1 MNMIDVMQR
10 LAELDAANPNV
21 IKENVSQ
28 KSGMAV
34 AASPAGQNNYNFT
47 TSIHNPAYD
56 AWENGAG
63 DENNPPPETIEVGIN
78 YSISSDSDESGR
90 FSEISQYSIH
100 DLSTGQEINITDKN
114 VLGDVEDDIWKDA
127 KSSKDDDYG
136 IPDRGD
142 YYENAEGEDST
153 FDIHFDF
160 STKARNHDELEKLQL
175 GLINYIEAR
184 VPEIDHM
191 VPGNTGQE
199 GSLFTVQDFEVS
211 ISASESAMAGMQN
224 KIAQMIKQYPGVV
237 RVNPGRIDP
246 GRESDQQFAEGEDST
261 FDIHFDFSTKA
272 RNHDE
277 LEKLQLGLI
286 NYIEARV
293 PEIDHMVPGNTGQ
306 EGSLFT
312 VQDFEVSISASESAM
327 AGMQNK
333 IAQMIKQYPGV
344 VRVNPGRID
353 PGRESDQQLAE
364 LRRLLGNKT
373 PVSECGM
380 MPGMAM
386 SEPSQPRTPASINMT
401 AASGPELSGMLRDI
415 MQLAGMNNAPS
426 APSPMTVSPQ
436 MLEPVGNM
444 SPADSMRGVIDKM
457 NPADDMGQ
465 DFDDNGEDD
474 VNQAHGDLDNDGDHD
489 MDDHN
494 LEKKQPV
501 DEYDNTPADPN
512 KKNKFDANQ
521 FANRQNQPGQGDR
534 MDGTSPK
541 AYADMNEAVS
551 DLFAQYKKFVNES
564 TDMQAEDAV
573 ADFMAKGGKVQ
584 QLAPRPPRKSEKTN
598 FGSKHI
604 GGRRDA
610 VAGKAGKTLGRAAT
624 TNFKGNS
631 KPVVGM

>member
-10 LAELDAANPNV
+10 LAELDAGNPNI
-21 IKENVSQ
+21 IKENDAQ
-28 KSGMAV
+28 MSGMSLTSTHATEENV
-34 AASPAGQNNYNFT
+34 APAMQNNYDFT

-127 KSSKDDDYG
+127 KSSKDDDYD
-136 IPDRGD
+136 IPDRND
-142 YYENAEGEDST
+142 YYENA
-153 FDIHFDF
+153 
-160 STKARNHDELEKLQL
+160 DEE
-175 GLINYIEAR
+175 
-184 VPEIDHM
+184 
-191 VPGNTGQE
+191 
-199 GSLFTVQDFEVS
+199 
-211 ISASESAMAGMQN
+211 
-224 KIAQMIKQYPGVV
+224 
-237 RVNPGRIDP
+237 
-246 GRESDQQFAEGEDST
+246 
-261 FDIHFDFSTKA
+261 
-272 RNHDE
+272 
-277 LEKLQLGLI
+277 
-286 NYIEARV
+286 
-293 PEIDHMVPGNTGQ
+293 
-306 EGSLFT
+306 
-312 VQDFEVSISASESAM
+312 
-327 AGMQNK
+327 
-333 IAQMIKQYPGV
+333 
-344 VRVNPGRID
+344 
-353 PGRESDQQLAE
+353 LAE
-364 LRRLLGNKT
+364 LRRVLGNKT

-386 SEPSQPRTPASINMT
+386 AEPSQPHTPASINMT

-426 APSPMTVSPQ
+426 EPSPMTVSPQ
-436 MLEPVGNM
+436 MLEPVGDM

-541 AYADMNEAVS
+541 AYADMNEAAT
-551 DLFAQYKKFVNES
+551 DLFAQYKKFV
-564 TDMQAEDAV
+564 
-573 ADFMAKGGKVQ
+573 
-584 QLAPRPPRKSEKTN
+584 SEN
-598 FGSKHI
+598 
-604 GGRRDA
+604 
-610 VAGKAGKTLGRAAT
+610 
-624 TNFKGNS
+624 
-631 KPVVGM
+631 

>member
-142 YYENAEGEDST
+142 YYEN
-153 FDIHFDF
+153 
-160 STKARNHDELEKLQL
+160 
-175 GLINYIEAR
+175 
-184 VPEIDHM
+184 
-191 VPGNTGQE
+191 
-199 GSLFTVQDFEVS
+199 
-211 ISASESAMAGMQN
+211 
-224 KIAQMIKQYPGVV
+224 
-237 RVNPGRIDP
+237 
-246 GRESDQQFAEGEDST
+246 AEGEDST